1 LIALVENTTERKKS
15 STLLAA
21 RAAAFRAFSEMAYFQ
36 VADEEPPGDFLQLAI
51 YFTIAA
57 GEQKN

>member
-1 LIALVENTTERKKS
+1 
-15 STLLAA
+15 
-21 RAAAFRAFSEMAYFQ
+21 MAYFQ